1 MRFSPSSQAVTLGLA
16 AVAAVLAA
24 RVVSAC
30 GSYGPTSCAAF
41 GSSAFCSRESPA
53 PECVC
58 DCCGASN
65 TCDQLLTSGCRKDI
79 WQYDLVFKD
88 SSTGA
93 VAIQPNTT
101 LSLTVGQSVDYT
113 LYDVNSSPSFD
124 VADPSRSS
132 APCIAPQLAN
142 HGLTVAVSGNRFTL
156 KGVAK
161 TASTDNALIVFNSGS
176 AGGLHALPFSL
187 VISSGG
193 GGSGIG
199 GSGAGCS
206 LKDSAAP
213 YAIPTDSSGNP
224 ILVSFADAQ
233 KYCSSTQGYFQL
245 APETDGNRDLLSR
258 LVSTC
263 APSLSKAWISAFNG
277 DTYSGYPLF
286 TMKRTD
292 GTAGYGVYVDV
303 TFTEKMPMIC
313 TTGQKL

>member
-1 MRFSPSSQAVTLGLA
+1 MRNNFSPSSAAVTLGLA

-24 RVVSAC
+24 RVASAC
-30 GSYGPTSCAAF
+30 GSYGPTSCTAF
-41 GSSAFCSRESPA
+41 GVSTLCRTANPA

-58 DCCGASN
+58 DCCPPSN
-65 TCDQLLTSGCRKDI
+65 TCDQFLTSGCRKDI
-79 WQYDLVFKD
+79 WYYDLVFKD

-93 VAIQPNTT
+93 VTVQPNST

-113 LYDVNSSPSFD
+113 LYAVSSSSPFD
-124 VADPSRSS
+124 VADPAHSI
-132 APCIAPQLAN
+132 APCVAAQLAN
-142 HGLTVAVSGNRFTL
+142 HGLTFAVTGNRFTL

-161 TASTDNALIVFNSGS
+161 TASTDNALIVLNE
-176 AGGLHALPFSL
+176 GGAVGIHGLPFSL
-187 VISSGG
+187 AVTSGG
-193 GGSGIG
+193 GG

-213 YAIPTDSSGNP
+213 YAIPTDASGNP

-263 APSLSKAWISAFNG
+263 APSLSRAWISSFNG

-313 TTGQKL
+313 TTSQKP